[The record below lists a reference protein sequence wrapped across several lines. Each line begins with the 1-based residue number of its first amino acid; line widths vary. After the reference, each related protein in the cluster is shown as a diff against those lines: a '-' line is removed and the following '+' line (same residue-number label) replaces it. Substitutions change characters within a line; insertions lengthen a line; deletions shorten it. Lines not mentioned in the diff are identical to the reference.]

1 MTSKRSY
8 EESKI
13 KLGSTSQQPTSLI
26 TILRTTLIFLRLRLT
41 TTTPSS
47 IIRTIKRKGSMMQI
61 TKNRKRSFPKKD
73 EVSFVHKSVFFSVCA
88 LIVFLMD
95 FIILLPL
102 AIAT

>member
-1 MTSKRSY
+1 
-8 EESKI
+8 
-13 KLGSTSQQPTSLI
+13 
-26 TILRTTLIFLRLRLT
+26 
-41 TTTPSS
+41 
-47 IIRTIKRKGSMMQI
+47 MMQI
-61 TKNRKRSFPKKD
+61 TKNRKKSFPRKD